1 MGTLNS
7 QALNSALVVG
17 NFIML
22 KNEIEKRY
30 YCRRTCERLDE
41 DTCSETIRQTGRPD
55 YYCEE
60 YIIMLKLALSVI
72 SILLQVMY
80 GFFEISLLVEKKQ
93 DEDAGLTEEE
103 IEEKGKKRLKTSFT
117 SGTVALFISVVNY
130 FIAAFE

>member
-1 MGTLNS
+1 MKLKSDTI
-7 QALNSALVVG
+7 AEELVKVLTKKPVVKRFG
-17 NFIML
+17 KQVTML
-22 KNEIEKRY
+22 TSGLLSIHF
-30 YCRRTCERLDE
+30 
-41 DTCSETIRQTGRPD
+41 SGRPD

-103 IEEKGKKRLKTSFT
+103 IDEKGKKRLKTSFT

>member
-1 MGTLNS
+1 
-7 QALNSALVVG
+7 
-17 NFIML
+17 
-22 KNEIEKRY
+22 
-30 YCRRTCERLDE
+30 
-41 DTCSETIRQTGRPD
+41 
-55 YYCEE
+55 
-60 YIIMLKLALSVI
+60 MLKLALSVI

-103 IEEKGKKRLKTSFT
+103 IDEKGKKRLKTSFT